1 MNDIKTICIAD
12 DEEINLLLAETLI
25 RSILPEASILVAN
38 SGEEALDVAKEY
50 NPQLIFLDINMPGGL
65 DGFETANA
73 IRDIE
78 TKNEMKHA
86 YIVALSA
93 AEASEMNSKISE
105 SCIDSF
111 ISKPL
116 KKAELEKAISYIRN
130 DGKDPL
136 SKELAEAMRFNL
148 QSLKERLA
156 GNEDM
161 IGDVIEAG
169 ILSIS
174 KDEENIQKVINNL
187 ENSFTSQDIEKL
199 KQWTHKLC
207 GVSIT
212 VGFDK
217 LNKISSE
224 LNQRLSIKD
233 DSVLPLFRDL
243 MAEIEEV
250 KKTDYSDYI

>member
-1 MNDIKTICIAD
+1 MNDIKMICIAD

-38 SGEEALDVAKEY
+38 SGEEALEVAKEY
-50 NPQLIFLDINMPGGL
+50 NPQLIFLDINMPGGI
-65 DGFETANA
+65 DGFETAYA
-73 IRDIE
+73 IRAFE
-78 TKNEMKHA
+78 TENEMKHA

-105 SCIDSF
+105 SGIDSF

-116 KKAELEKAISYIRN
+116 KKAEVEKAISYIRN
-130 DGKDPL
+130 DGKETL
-136 SKELAEAMRFNL
+136 SEQLAEAKRFNL
-148 QSLKERLA
+148 QSLKERLV

-174 KDEENIQKVINNL
+174 NAEENIQIVMNNA
-187 ENSFTSQDIEKL
+187 ENSFTSDDIEKL

-207 GVSIT
+207 GVTIT
-212 VGFDK
+212 VGFEK

-233 DSVLPLFRDL
+233 DSALPLFNDL

-250 KKTDYSDYI
+250 KRTDYSVYV